1 MLYNIGMR
9 KKKTNSSHLTAEEP
23 KKPSTV
29 DVKKVESDFKS
40 VLYYQAKQRDN
51 LLGEFSS
58 DGKYKLSDEKIIQEL
73 ISIPKKFEEKVDNV
87 VYASTKM
94 DSFVL
99 NFKID
104 LDISESYCNATLF
117 LIEVEHGVEK
127 DIKHTTELANVV
139 EIYSPKFKDNVYK
152 IWNVHID
159 SEVYSKNDF
168 LYEYLHFQNE
178 EFMFNRELTEILSQL
193 YLVRMLKL
201 LDNCGEL
208 GEKIKLDYKILVEKI
223 LNSDASI
230 TQDNTRLKRLL
241 DSVIIKHKA
250 FGKILAMEEG
260 SAVLLGYSTPIMR
273 VRDKTTTNVMEG
285 QAKPKEEKK
294 VEKKV
299 EAPKKKAK
307 SKGGSDGG
315 KTYVMDWGK
324 VLKFAPSGMDS
335 MPKPAVAPQPTPQ
348 VKSETPVGLAQVEQV
363 VIEETNI
370 NVEDLKNRPW
380 AKDFS
385 DEVLSTLSLE
395 DIESL
400 DEMVEIQQAYEEG
413 MDIFGGEAH
422 ERKADIEIEEQETI
436 EQIDSSMTT
445 NINKNDNELHLN

>member
-1 MLYNIGMR
+1 MR

-23 KKPSTV
+23 KKATTV

-40 VLYYQAKQRDN
+40 VLCYQTKQRDN
-51 LLGEFSS
+51 LLGEFSK
-58 DGKYKLSDEKIIQEL
+58 DGKYKLADEKMIQEL
-73 ISIPKKFEEKVDNV
+73 ISVPKKFDEKVDNV

-99 NFKID
+99 NFKIE

-152 IWNVHID
+152 IWNVYVD

-168 LYEYLHFQNE
+168 LYEYLRFQNE

-250 FGKILAMEEG
+250 FDKILAMEEG

-273 VRDKTTTNVMEG
+273 VRDKSTTNVMEG
-285 QAKPKEEKK
+285 QAKPQEEKK
-294 VEKKV
+294 VEKKA

-315 KTYVMDWGK
+315 KAYVMDWGK
-324 VLKFAPSGMDS
+324 VLKYQPSGMDS
-335 MPKPAVAPQPTPQ
+335 LPKSATPPQPTPQ
-348 VKSETPVGLAQVEQV
+348 VKNAIPVVPTQVTHDEINNTVVGEENIEDLNSMLDEISSVLGQNIINENNNVALSKEESLDSLLQQFQQEEIVEVVEDFSETPSIKE
-363 VIEETNI
+363 
-370 NVEDLKNRPW
+370 
-380 AKDFS
+380 S
-385 DEVLSTLSLE
+385 DENIK
-395 DIESL
+395 DILGDDLASS
-400 DEMVEIQQAYEEG
+400 I
-413 MDIFGGEAH
+413 
-422 ERKADIEIEEQETI
+422 TI
-436 EQIDSSMTT
+436 E
-445 NINKNDNELHLN
+445 K